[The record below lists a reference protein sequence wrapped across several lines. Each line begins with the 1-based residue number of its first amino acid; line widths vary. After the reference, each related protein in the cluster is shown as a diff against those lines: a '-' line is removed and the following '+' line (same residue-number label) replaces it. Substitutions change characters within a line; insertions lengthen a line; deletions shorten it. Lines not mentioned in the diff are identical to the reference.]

1 VTLANPITWT
11 TASARATTE
20 CGRRLGA
27 VLKRGDVV
35 ALDGPLGA
43 GKTQFVRGLAAGL
56 GLDPGEVSSPTFVM
70 MQEYEPGPDTL
81 RGPDACPL
89 FHLDAYRIGGPDDL
103 ASLGFD
109 AELRSSGVS
118 VVEWAARLDATPD
131 ALGPDVIHLALA
143 HGAGG
148 TRTLTL
154 TTRGRWAARAQHLEH
169 TLTEPRP

>member
-1 VTLANPITWT
+1 VSPGSETTWT
-11 TASARATTE
+11 TASPEATTA
-20 CGRRLGA
+20 CGWRLGA
-27 VLKRGDVV
+27 LLKAGDVV

-70 MQEYEPGPDTL
+70 MQEYGADAPHS
-81 RGPDACPL
+81 ACPL

-109 AELRSSGVS
+109 AELRASGVS
-118 VVEWAARLDATPD
+118 VVEWAQRIDD
-131 ALGPDVIHLALA
+131 ALGPDVIHLTFA
-143 HGAGG
+143 HGADN

-154 TTRGRWAARAQHLEH
+154 TTRGRWVAQIDNLR
-169 TLTEPRP
+169 TTFTETRP

>member
-1 VTLANPITWT
+1 MNGGNTTTWT
-11 TASARATTE
+11 TASAEATTA

-27 VLKRGDVV
+27 LLQPGDVV

-43 GKTQFVRGLAAGL
+43 GKTQLVRGLAAGL

-70 MQEYEPGPDTL
+70 MQEYEPDESAAPGT
-81 RGPDACPL
+81 CPL

-109 AELRSSGVS
+109 AELRATGVS
-118 VVEWAARLDATPD
+118 VVEWAARIDD
-131 ALGPDVIHLALA
+131 ALGPDVIHLAMA
-143 HGAGG
+143 HGADD

-154 TTRGRWAARAQHLEH
+154 TARGRWAAQAHTLLT
-169 TLTEPRP
+169 TLTENQP